1 MFGDVYRN
9 KKVLVTGHCGFK
21 GSWLCFWLKRLGAEV
36 VGYGHPPNT
45 EPNHHYLLGNP
56 LINDQNHYFGQPY
69 PYDVDLLNWKLIRN
83 CLQSKQPDLVIH
95 LAAKAIVA
103 RTFDEPKET
112 FENNVMGAV
121 NILEACRQA
130 PSVKVIVIITTDK
143 VYENREWN
151 YAYREVDELGGVD
164 PYSASKVCVEQVIRC
179 YRESFGMN
187 IATARAGNVIGG
199 GDWSYK
205 RLIPDIVRAASKG
218 EKVVVHTPEA
228 TRPFQHVLEA
238 LNGYLLLGQYI
249 LSGECIGDTR
259 MGSVN
264 CAWNFGPEGEM
275 SVLEV
280 LETAQ
285 GVWPKVQW
293 KIDSTATHPF
303 MVYKL
308 KIDSTESRKLLGWK
322 PVWDTEVAVERTI
335 NWYRNYYEEGRIRS
349 NDDIDDYEH
358 YIEGWPGKL

>member
-1 MFGDVYRN
+1 MDEGKYIMEGKVMFSGIYKG

-36 VGYGHPPNT
+36 IGYGHPPNT
-45 EPNHHYLLGNP
+45 ESNHYTLLGNP
-56 LINDQNHYFGQPY
+56 PMEDRNC
-69 PYDVDLLNWKLIRN
+69 DLLDWYG
-83 CLQSKQPDLVIH
+83 LQVEIVQFQPDLVIH

-103 RTFDEPKET
+103 RTFTEPRGT

-121 NILEACRQA
+121 NILEACRQC
-130 PSVKVIVIITTDK
+130 PSVKGIVMITTDK
-143 VYENREWN
+143 IYENREWN
-151 YAYREVDELGGVD
+151 YAYREVDELGGID

-218 EKVVVHTPEA
+218 EKVIVHTPNA

-238 LNGYLLLGQYI
+238 LSGYLLLGQKI
-249 LSGECIGDTR
+249 LQGEN
-259 MGSVN
+259 VN
-264 CAWNFGPEGEM
+264 RAWNFGPEGEM
-275 SVLEV
+275 TVLEV
-280 LETAQ
+280 LQIAHD
-285 GVWPKVQW
+285 VWPAVQW
-293 KIDSTATHPF
+293 EVDSTPTHPF
-303 MVYKL
+303 MQYLL

-322 PVWDTEVAVERTI
+322 PVWDMEQAVAQAI
-335 NWYRNYYEEGRIRS
+335 LWYREYYEEGNIMTGE
-349 NDDIDDYEH
+349 DIDEYERDYH
-358 YIEGWPGKL
+358 AM